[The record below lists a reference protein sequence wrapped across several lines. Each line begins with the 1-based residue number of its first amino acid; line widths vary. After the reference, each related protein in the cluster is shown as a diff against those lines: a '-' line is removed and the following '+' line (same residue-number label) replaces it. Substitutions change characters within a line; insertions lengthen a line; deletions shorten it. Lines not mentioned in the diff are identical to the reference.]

1 MGGDWGPCAIMP
13 VPAGVFSN
21 HNQAVRA
28 IGGTISTPPGG
39 NWTVHSYTATGAATF
54 NVYKG
59 IAPIEYLVIG
69 GGGGSGG
76 SHDDVVITA
85 GGGAG
90 GYRSSVQGENTGG
103 GLPAETPLSLAEG
116 IYSVSVG
123 AGGAGGAG
131 GLTLGA
137 NGANSVFH
145 TITATGGGRGG
156 ANPNPTGADG
166 GSGGGGSPG
175 NGASGLGGSGQG
187 FAGGRGSNYG
197 TTNNG
202 AGGGGGASS
211 RGLPGTTTAQ
221 FTKASVAVATTEN
234 ISLVAPPAVVDGITL
249 TTNMRVLVKNQGTS
263 SENGIYVFDGVSMTR
278 ATDMDT
284 SGEALIG
291 SYVNVSGGS
300 TQAGNWAVSAT
311 SDIITLGSSPINW
324 VLSTQAPPR
333 GGDGGAGITSSITG
347 TPIGRGGGGGGSG
360 AITAG
365 VGVDG
370 GATGRTGVASAVGG
384 TANTGGGAGGS
395 AFFSTDGALA
405 SRSGATGG
413 SGVVI
418 VRYWR

>member
-1 MGGDWGPCAIMP
+1 MP
-13 VPAGVFSN
+13 VPAGAFGN

-28 IGGTISTPPGG
+28 FGGVQSIPAGG
-39 NWTVHSYTATGAATF
+39 GWRVHSYLSGGSTF
-54 NVYKG
+54 IVYKG
-59 IAPIEYLVIG
+59 VAPIEYLVIG

-103 GLPAETPLSLAEG
+103 GLPAEEPLSLLSG

-123 AGGAGGAG
+123 AGGVGGG
-131 GLTLGA
+131 SGLTIGG
-137 NGANSVFH
+137 NGASSSFGPIIAV
-145 TITATGGGRGG
+145 GGGRGG
-156 ANPNPTGADG
+156 ANPNPAGAEG

-175 NGASGLGGSGQG
+175 NGARGAGTPGQG

-221 FTKASVAVATTEN
+221 FTKSSVSTATTE
-234 ISLVAPPAVVDGITL
+234 SVDLSAPPGIIDGVTL
-249 TTNMRVLVKNQGTS
+249 EANMRVLVKNQETAS
-263 SENGIYVFDGVSMTR
+263 QNGIYVFNGTSLAR

-291 SYVNVSGGS
+291 SYVTVTGGS
-300 TQAGNWAVSAT
+300 TQSGNWAISAT
-311 SDIITLGSSPINW
+311 SDIITLGSSAIDW
-324 VLSTQAPPR
+324 QLSTQAPPR
-333 GGDGGAGITSSITG
+333 GGNGGVGIVSSITG
-347 TPIGRGGGGGGSG
+347 VSIGRGGGGGGSG
-360 AITAG
+360 AVTAG
-365 VGVDG
+365 VGVHG

-384 TANTGGGAGGS
+384 SPNTGGGAGGS

-405 SRSGATGG
+405 SRSGAAGG

-418 VRYWR
+418 VRYWI